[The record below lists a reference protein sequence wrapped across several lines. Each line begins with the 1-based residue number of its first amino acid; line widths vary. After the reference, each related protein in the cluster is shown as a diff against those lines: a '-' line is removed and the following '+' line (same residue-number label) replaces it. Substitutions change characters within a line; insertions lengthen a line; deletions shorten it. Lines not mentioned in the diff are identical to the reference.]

1 MFLFNNKNISPQLLF
16 PSHSDEDINIL
27 IGENGSGKSTL
38 LNDLSKFYLSQNSNV
53 IAIANTIYDK
63 FNSRNPY
70 FKILKSSVG
79 KTLARNTIVN
89 AFKILAND
97 DLKRLR
103 NVSNM
108 LEYIGFDSII
118 SLKLKGVNPEFKD
131 KVIDSELPDEEKENL
146 LYFLNRYVDREFYEE
161 NIVSINFKNENFED
175 IKNSYLLTMF
185 LYEKQLKSLKLIS
198 GINIYLHKNNQHIP
212 LNNASSGELTLVT
225 SLIYLTSVITENSV
239 ILIDEPENSLHPKWQ
254 IEYIKKLS
262 ELFYFYQPK
271 IIIATH
277 SPLILNGAEVNSKKI
292 KVFKGENGYFSLQ
305 ENETTNVEEIYQD
318 YFDITTPE
326 NRYIS
331 EYIIEKMNLLTTKD
345 ISINQFEN
353 LIHELKQNSYDDKQK
368 IVLDGIIEMGREI
381 FNDIN

>member
-1 MFLFNNKNISPQLLF
+1 MFLFNNENISPQLLF

-38 LNDLSKFYLSQNSNV
+38 LNDLSKFYLNQNLNV

-118 SLKLKGVNPEFKD
+118 SLKLKGVNPEFRD
-131 KVIDSELPDEEKENL
+131 KVADSELPDDEKENL
-146 LYFLNRYVDREFYEE
+146 LYFLNRYIDREFHEE

-254 IEYIKKLS
+254 IEYIKRLN

-271 IIIATH
+271 IVIATH

-331 EYIIEKMNLLTTKD
+331 EYIIEKMNLLTAKD
-345 ISINQFEN
+345 ININQFED